1 MELDALGNIEKI
13 ASKLKIKDR
22 KKRQMMAK
30 ELDELAK
37 IIIDWKLIQ
46 NETSDTVHKGLI

>member
-1 MELDALGNIEKI
+1 MELDTLGNIEKI

-30 ELDELAK
+30 ELNELAK
-37 IIIDWKLIQ
+37 IIIDWKRIQ
-46 NETSDTVHKGLI
+46 NEASNTVH